1 MPALLTSAIELVV
14 GLVCLVA
21 GWAAWSRLRSATT
34 TALFLV
40 AGAAAAGHA
49 VWMFATR

>member
-1 MPALLTSAIELVV
+1 MPAWLTSSIELVV

-21 GWAAWSRLRSATT
+21 GRAAWSRLRSAT
-34 TALFLV
+34 AASLFLV

-49 VWMFATR
+49 AWMFATR